1 MFLFAQGVDGVLW
14 HKRRLEIRMR
24 LCSSFLNEF
33 DLRSAALLAVNSF
46 IYLSLP

>member
-14 HKRRLEIRMR
+14 HKRRLEIRSR
-24 LCSSFLNEF
+24 LCSSLLYEF
-33 DLRSAALLAVNSF
+33 DLRSATLLAVNSF